1 MQVCINTNSYILLHA
16 YFVLAFYINAVIYFM
31 RISIYKDTHTRMSV
45 LEHWHVFLKTFFFKD
60 THTRMSVLEHWHV
73 FLCGA
78 NMLQRQLRALIA
90 SSLLSK
96 TVATT
101 YLHTVVVI
109 RRIQVDMS
117 MCTHVHAYVAR
128 VCDEMALILS
138 HIFFFESYTSA
149 YTHVF
154 GAEKGV

>member
-1 MQVCINTNSYILLHA
+1 MQVCINTNSCILLHA

-45 LEHWHVFLKTFFFKD
+45 LG
-60 THTRMSVLEHWHV
+60 HWHV

-90 SSLLSK
+90 ASFLSK

-138 HIFFFESYTSA
+138 HIFFF
-149 YTHVF
+149 
-154 GAEKGV
+154 

>member
-1 MQVCINTNSYILLHA
+1 
-16 YFVLAFYINAVIYFM
+16 
-31 RISIYKDTHTRMSV
+31 MSV
-45 LEHWHVFLKTFFFKD
+45 LG
-60 THTRMSVLEHWHV
+60 HWHV

-90 SSLLSK
+90 ASLLSK

-138 HIFFFESYTSA
+138 HIFFF
-149 YTHVF
+149 
-154 GAEKGV
+154 